1 MDKLTLG
8 QQLIDLLKQSVLV
21 QALITLGVIT
31 CVMIMAMQQ
40 LVIPEWML
48 QLVWIVV
55 GFYFGSKVGYSQGHA
70 HGVKV
75 STPPAAV
82 EPPGPESVG

>member
-1 MDKLTLG
+1 MDKSNVG

-21 QALITLGVIT
+21 QAIITLGVIT

-40 LVIPEWML
+40 MTIPDWML
-48 QLVWIVV
+48 QIVWLVL
-55 GFYFGSKVGYSQGHA
+55 GFYFGSKVGFGQGHA

-75 STPPAAV
+75 GTPPAAV
-82 EPPGPESVG
+82 TPPSPESVG